1 MINVFSADMGPPIIY
16 DVEAGAKYAPYQV
29 QNQQRSPNRQPSI
42 ETVEQDLK
50 PMKKRAKRL
59 KTVTFDMALEID
71 EEEERHA
78 KKTYVEKME
87 KEKRDAELKEVE
99 KQIAAR
105 VGRMVDGAGGL
116 ECKLID
122 LISRLCSE
130 PPFPVFDLE
139 MDDWFSHLTHVP
151 KFKWEQDL
159 TGSKKGN
166 HDALD
171 VNAMDIDIQEPVD
184 GRFDLYDNLP
194 AMAAPDGYVYD
205 VFGDIDLGQHNV
217 SALTSTGIRR

>member
-1 MINVFSADMGPPIIY
+1 
-16 DVEAGAKYAPYQV
+16 
-29 QNQQRSPNRQPSI
+29 
-42 ETVEQDLK
+42 
-50 PMKKRAKRL
+50 
-59 KTVTFDMALEID
+59 
-71 EEEERHA
+71 
-78 KKTYVEKME
+78 
-87 KEKRDAELKEVE
+87 
-99 KQIAAR
+99 
-105 VGRMVDGAGGL
+105 
-116 ECKLID
+116 
-122 LISRLCSE
+122 
-130 PPFPVFDLE
+130 

-184 GRFDLYDNLP
+184 GRPDLYDNLP
-194 AMAAPDGYVYD
+194 PMAEPDGYVYA